1 MSKIVT
7 FHRKSPAFFFVL
19 VFLLTVPFWL
29 LNTLVKVKG
38 LPDNLP
44 VADAGATFVPL
55 VAAMILVYR
64 EGRLAG
70 VKRLLAR
77 VFDYSRIPRKLWL
90 LPIILLMP
98 GIYVATYGLMRA
110 AGLPVPSSWKPPSSL
125 PLIFLG
131 FFVAAIG
138 EELGYMGYAI
148 DPLQGRHTALT
159 SSLVIGSLWAL
170 WHIPSMI
177 QLGQPPRLLALGL
190 AATVAFRI
198 LYVWIYN
205 NTARCMFGVILFHA
219 ISNTGRTA
227 FPGGRRAFE
236 LGDAGV
242 GYSLVILT
250 SIAVTAIW
258 GAATLTRSHG
268 SATRPPGDAQ

>member
-1 MSKIVT
+1 
-7 FHRKSPAFFFVL
+7 
-19 VFLLTVPFWL
+19 
-29 LNTLVKVKG
+29 
-38 LPDNLP
+38 
-44 VADAGATFVPL
+44 
-55 VAAMILVYR
+55 
-64 EGRLAG
+64 
-70 VKRLLAR
+70 
-77 VFDYSRIPRKLWL
+77 
-90 LPIILLMP
+90 
-98 GIYVATYGLMRA
+98 
-110 AGLPVPSSWKPPSSL
+110 
-125 PLIFLG
+125 
-131 FFVAAIG
+131 
-138 EELGYMGYAI
+138 MGYAI